1 MDNLSVARSSPP
13 AEGGLV
19 DNAMRAINQRIR
31 AERLRV
37 GDPVPSEAGL
47 AVEFGVSRTVVREA
61 FRALAALGIINLGNG
76 RRARVGTIDKDVL
89 GLVID
94 HAVHTDQVSIQQIY
108 DVRRT
113 IEMRTVALATLRR
126 SEPEAEGI
134 NAHAFAMRQAFSRP
148 DEAMEHDIAFHTAIA
163 VASRNPLFALI
174 VGSFSVV
181 TRQTW
186 RIGWDS
192 RSTNA
197 ERLANVDCHARI
209 AAAIEAREPHMAEAA
224 MAEHFDNSVKA
235 LLSAGVI

>member
-1 MDNLSVARSSPP
+1 MDASLVQSRPE

-19 DNAMRAINQRIR
+19 EGAMRAINQRIR
-31 AERLRV
+31 GERLRV
-37 GDPVPSEAGL
+37 GEAVPSEAGL
-47 AVEFGVSRTVVREA
+47 AAELGVSRTVVREA
-61 FRALAALGIINLGNG
+61 FRALSALGIIDLGNG
-76 RRARVGTIDKDVL
+76 RRARVGTIDKDVF

-94 HAVHTDQVSIQQIY
+94 HAVHTDQASIQQIY

-113 IEMRTVALATLRR
+113 IEMRTVALAALRR
-126 SEPEAEGI
+126 SEPEAVAI
-134 NAHAFAMRQAFSRP
+134 KSHAVAMRRAFSRP
-148 DEAMEHDIAFHTAIA
+148 DEAMEHDIAFHSAIA

-192 RSTNA
+192 RSTDA
-197 ERLANVDCHARI
+197 ERMVNVECHARI
-209 AAAIEAREPHMAEAA
+209 AAAIEAREPRVAEAA
-224 MAEHFDNSVKA
+224 MAEHFDGSVKA

>member
-1 MDNLSVARSSPP
+1 MNLSLVRSSPE

-19 DNAMRAINQRIR
+19 ENAMRAINQRIR

-89 GLVID
+89 GLVLD

-126 SEPEAEGI
+126 SEPEAETI

-192 RSTNA
+192 RSTDA

-209 AAAIEAREPHMAEAA
+209 AAAIEAREPRMAEAA

>member
-1 MDNLSVARSSPP
+1 MDASLVQSRLE

-19 DNAMRAINQRIR
+19 ESATRAINQRIR
-31 AERLRV
+31 GERLRV
-37 GDPVPSEAGL
+37 GDPVPSEAGFAAEL
-47 AVEFGVSRTVVREA
+47 GVSRTVVREA
-61 FRALAALGIINLGNG
+61 FRALAALGIIDLGNG

-94 HAVHTDQVSIQQIY
+94 HAVHTHQASIQQIY

-113 IEMRTVALATLRR
+113 IEMRTVALAALRR
-126 SEPEAEGI
+126 SEPEAVAI
-134 NAHAFAMRQAFSRP
+134 NAHAAAMRRAFSRP
-148 DEAMEHDIAFHTAIA
+148 DEAMEHDIAFHSAVA

-192 RSTNA
+192 RSTDA
-197 ERLANVDCHARI
+197 ERMANVECHARI
-209 AAAIEAREPHMAEAA
+209 AAAIEAREPRVAEAA
-224 MAEHFDNSVKA
+224 MAEHFDGSVKA

>member
-1 MDNLSVARSSPP
+1 MDRTVVQLRPE

-19 DNAMRAINQRIR
+19 ESAMRAINGRIR
-31 AERLRV
+31 RERLRI
-37 GDPVPSEAGL
+37 GDPVPAEAGL
-47 AVEFGVSRTVVREA
+47 ASELGVSRTVVREA
-61 FRALAALGIINLGNG
+61 FRALATLGIIDLGNG

-94 HAVHTDQVSIQQIY
+94 HAVHTDQASIQQIY

-113 IEMRTVALATLRR
+113 IEMRTVALAALRR
-126 SEPEAEGI
+126 SEAESKTIG
-134 NAHAFAMRQAFSRP
+134 AHSAAMHEAFSRP
-148 DEAMEHDIAFHTAIA
+148 GEAMEHDIAFHSAIA

-192 RSTNA
+192 RSTDA
-197 ERLANVDCHARI
+197 ERLANVQCHVRI
-209 AAAIEAREPHMAEAA
+209 AAAIEAREPRVAETA

>member
-1 MDNLSVARSSPP
+1 MNPSLLQSEPE

-19 DNAMRAINQRIR
+19 ESAMRAINQRIHGD
-31 AERLRV
+31 RLRV
-37 GDPVPSEAGL
+37 GDPVPTEAGL
-47 AVEFGVSRTVVREA
+47 AAELGVSRTVVREA
-61 FRALAALGIINLGNG
+61 LRALAALGIVDLGNG

-134 NAHAFAMRQAFSRP
+134 NAHAVAMRQAFSRP

-192 RSTNA
+192 RSTDA
-197 ERLANVDCHARI
+197 ERLANVQCHARI
-209 AAAIEAREPHMAEAA
+209 AAAIEAREPRVAEAA

>member
-1 MDNLSVARSSPP
+1 MNLSIARSSPE

-89 GLVID
+89 GLVLD

-126 SEPEAEGI
+126 SEPEAEAI

-192 RSTNA
+192 RSTDA

-209 AAAIEAREPHMAEAA
+209 AAAIEAREPRMAEAA

>member
-1 MDNLSVARSSPP
+1 MGT
-13 AEGGLV
+13 GG
-19 DNAMRAINQRIR
+19 
-31 AERLRV
+31 
-37 GDPVPSEAGL
+37 GP
-47 AVEFGVSRTVVREA
+47 EF
-61 FRALAALGIINLGNG
+61 
-76 RRARVGTIDKDVL
+76 GTIDKDVL
-89 GLVID
+89 GVVID

-126 SEPEAEGI
+126 SEPEAEAI

-148 DEAMEHDIAFHTAIA
+148 DEAMEQDIAFHTAIA

-192 RSTNA
+192 RATDA
-197 ERLANVDCHARI
+197 EQLANVECHARI
-209 AAAIEAREPHMAEAA
+209 AAAIQAREPRMAETA

>member
-1 MDNLSVARSSPP
+1 MNPSLVQSGPE

-19 DNAMRAINQRIR
+19 ESAMRSINQRIR
-31 AERLRV
+31 GHRLRV
-37 GDPVPSEAGL
+37 GDPVPTEAGL
-47 AVEFGVSRTVVREA
+47 AAELGVSRTVVREA
-61 FRALAALGIINLGNG
+61 LRALASLGIVDLRNG

-94 HAVHTDQVSIQQIY
+94 HAVHTDQASIQQIY

-113 IEMRTVALATLRR
+113 IEMRTVALAALRR
-126 SEPEAEGI
+126 SEPEAEAI
-134 NAHAFAMRQAFSRP
+134 CARAVAMRQAFSCP
-148 DEAMEHDIAFHTAIA
+148 PEAMEHDIAFHSAIA
-163 VASRNPLFALI
+163 IASRNPLFALI

-192 RSTNA
+192 RSTDA
-197 ERLANVDCHARI
+197 ERMANVECHARI
-209 AAAIEAREPHMAEAA
+209 AAAIEAREARVAEAA

>member
-1 MDNLSVARSSPP
+1 MDLSLVQSRPE

-19 DNAMRAINQRIR
+19 EGAMRAINQRIR
-31 AERLRV
+31 GERLRV
-37 GDPVPSEAGL
+37 GGPVPSEAGL
-47 AVEFGVSRTVVREA
+47 AAELGVSRTVVREA
-61 FRALAALGIINLGNG
+61 FRALAALGIIDLGNG

-94 HAVHTDQVSIQQIY
+94 HAVHTDQASIQQIY

-113 IEMRTVALATLRR
+113 IEMRTVALAALRR
-126 SEPEAEGI
+126 SEAEAEAI
-134 NAHAFAMRQAFSRP
+134 NAHAAGMRQAFSHP
-148 DEAMEHDIAFHTAIA
+148 DEAMEHDIAFHSAIA

-192 RSTNA
+192 RSTDA
-197 ERLANVDCHARI
+197 ERLANVECHARI
-209 AAAIEAREPHMAEAA
+209 AAAIEAREPRGAEAA
-224 MAEHFDNSVKA
+224 MAEHFDGSVKA

>member
-1 MDNLSVARSSPP
+1 
-13 AEGGLV
+13 
-19 DNAMRAINQRIR
+19 
-31 AERLRV
+31 
-37 GDPVPSEAGL
+37 
-47 AVEFGVSRTVVREA
+47 VREA
-61 FRALAALGIINLGNG
+61 FRALAAVGIIDLGNG

-94 HAVHTDQVSIQQIY
+94 HAVHTNQASIQQIY

-113 IEMRTVALATLRR
+113 IEMRTVALAALRR
-126 SEPEAEGI
+126 SEPEAEAISGR
-134 NAHAFAMRQAFSRP
+134 AAAMRQAFSHP
-148 DEAMEHDIAFHTAIA
+148 ADVMEHDIAFHCAIA

-186 RIGWDS
+186 RISWDS
-192 RSTNA
+192 RSTDA
-197 ERLANVDCHARI
+197 ERLANVECHVRI
-209 AAAIEAREPHMAEAA
+209 AAAIEAREPRTAEAA

>member
-1 MDNLSVARSSPP
+1 MNLSLARSGPEP
-13 AEGGLV
+13 EGGLARQHHAR
-19 DNAMRAINQRIR
+19 DQPAHPSRAPP
-31 AERLRV
+31 AL

-47 AVEFGVSRTVVREA
+47 AVELGVSRTVVREA
-61 FRALAALGIINLGNG
+61 FRALAALGIINNLGNG

-113 IEMRTVALATLRR
+113 IEMRTVSLATLRR
-126 SEPEAEGI
+126 SEPEAEAI
-134 NAHAFAMRQAFSRP
+134 NAHADAMRQAFSRP

-192 RSTNA
+192 RSTDAA
-197 ERLANVDCHARI
+197 ERLANVECHAR
-209 AAAIEAREPHMAEAA
+209 ASPRR
-224 MAEHFDNSVKA
+224 
-235 LLSAGVI
+235 

>member
-1 MDNLSVARSSPP
+1 MNLSLTPSIPE

-31 AERLRV
+31 GERLRA

-47 AVEFGVSRTVVREA
+47 VSELGVSRTVVREA

-89 GLVID
+89 GLIID
-94 HAVHTDQVSIQQIY
+94 HAVHTDQASIQQIY

-126 SEPEAEGI
+126 SEAEAEAI
-134 NAHAFAMRQAFSRP
+134 NAHAVAMRQAFLRP
-148 DEAMEHDIAFHTAIA
+148 DEAMEHDIGFHSAIA
-163 VASRNPLFALI
+163 AASRNPLFALI

-192 RSTNA
+192 RSTDA
-197 ERLANVDCHARI
+197 ERLANVECHVRI
-209 AAAIEAREPHMAEAA
+209 ASAIEAREPRVAEAA

>member
-1 MDNLSVARSSPP
+1 MNPSLVRSNPEP
-13 AEGGLV
+13 DGGLV
-19 DNAMRAINQRIR
+19 DLAMRAIIQRSR
-31 AERLRV
+31 GEGLRV
-37 GDPVPSEAGL
+37 GAPVPSEAAFAAEL
-47 AVEFGVSRTVVREA
+47 GVSRTVVREA
-61 FRALAALGIINLGNG
+61 FRALAALEIIDLGNG
-76 RRARVGTIDKDVL
+76 RRARIGTIDKDVF

-94 HAVHTDQVSIQQIY
+94 HAVHTDQASIQQIY

-126 SEPEAEGI
+126 SAPEAQAI
-134 NAHAFAMRQAFSRP
+134 SAHAVAMRQAFSRP
-148 DEAMEHDIAFHTAIA
+148 DEAMEHDIGFHTAIA
-163 VASRNPLFALI
+163 AASRNPLFALI

-192 RSTNA
+192 RSTDE
-197 ERLANVDCHARI
+197 ERLASVECHARI
-209 AAAIEAREPHMAEAA
+209 AAAIEAREPRVAEAA

>member
-1 MDNLSVARSSPP
+1 MNLSLVRSSPE

-113 IEMRTVALATLRR
+113 IEMRAVALATLRR
-126 SEPEAEGI
+126 SEPEAEAI
-134 NAHAFAMRQAFSRP
+134 NAHAFAMRQAFSPSTQRLPSPRATRSSPSSSARSASSRARP
-148 DEAMEHDIAFHTAIA
+148 GASVGTAA
-163 VASRNPLFALI
+163 LRTRNDSPTSSATRASPRRSRPANRAWLRRRWRSISTIPSKPFSPLA
-174 VGSFSVV
+174 
-181 TRQTW
+181 
-186 RIGWDS
+186 
-192 RSTNA
+192 
-197 ERLANVDCHARI
+197 
-209 AAAIEAREPHMAEAA
+209 
-224 MAEHFDNSVKA
+224 
-235 LLSAGVI
+235 